1 MRSKQSYMDRALRHK
16 DPRYARILSKMGY
29 GTRHMVAQ
37 SVSVPDPDLDLE
49 NEDDTSAPAPVSD
62 ADALKALRDEYQQKT
77 GKRPYHGWNA
87 DELRERIAQQTNRET
102 DL

>member
-37 SVSVPDPDLDLE
+37 SASVPDP
-49 NEDDTSAPAPVSD
+49 EDEDETSAPASVSD
-62 ADALKALRDEYQQKT
+62 ADALKALRDEYQLKM
-77 GKRPYHGWNA
+77 GKRPFHGWDA
-87 DELRERIAQQTNRET
+87 DELRERLAQQTNRET
-102 DL
+102 IL